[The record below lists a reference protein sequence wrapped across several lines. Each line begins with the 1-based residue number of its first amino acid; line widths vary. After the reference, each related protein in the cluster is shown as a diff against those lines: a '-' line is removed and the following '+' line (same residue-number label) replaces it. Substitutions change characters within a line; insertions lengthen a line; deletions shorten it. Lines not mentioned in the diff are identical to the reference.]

1 MSKLQQFKRYMV
13 DNILL
18 IKEVQVQ
25 QAELYALI

>member
-25 QAELYALI
+25 QAELYA